1 MAIGITQ
8 PPESIHCRSETE
20 LAVSKALKRRFNWW
34 ACSKPV
40 TARREFGAVD
50 YDRAY
55 RPDLT
60 EGRLDMPALT
70 LEQASI
76 IVDKALEKGRE
87 LKLQPLTV
95 VVLDAGGQMKAMK
108 REDRSSLLRPE
119 IAGGKAW
126 GVLGMGF
133 GGREFARRAG
143 ANPVFLQALM
153 AASGGRI
160 VPVPGGVLIRDGAGE
175 IPGEIIG
182 SVGISGDT
190 SDKDEICA

>member
-1 MAIGITQ
+1 MT
-8 PPESIHCRSETE
+8 
-20 LAVSKALKRRFNWW
+20 
-34 ACSKPV
+34 
-40 TARREFGAVD
+40 
-50 YDRAY
+50 
-55 RPDLT
+55 
-60 EGRLDMPALT
+60 ALT
-70 LEQASI
+70 LDQAST

-95 VVLDAGGQMKAMK
+95 VVLDAGGQLKALK
-108 REDRSSLLRPE
+108 REDGSSLLRPE

-133 GGREFARRAG
+133 GGREFARRAA

-175 IPGEIIG
+175 IIG

-190 SDKDEICA
+190 SDKDEACAVHGIRSAGLTPDTGDPG